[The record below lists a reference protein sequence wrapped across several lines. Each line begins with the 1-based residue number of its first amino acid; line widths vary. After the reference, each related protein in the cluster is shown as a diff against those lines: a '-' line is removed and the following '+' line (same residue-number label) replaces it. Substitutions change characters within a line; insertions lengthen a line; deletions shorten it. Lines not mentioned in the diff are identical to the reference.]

1 MHFCFDK
8 NLQEGVPA
16 TVQWSKDLALPQLW
30 CRAQLWL
37 GFDPW
42 PRNFNM
48 LQLQTKKKK
57 KKSSA
62 HSCPYLSHHAPGRQ
76 HRPITTAPAN
86 SLSPSAGSPAALS
99 SIWVTPLDW

>member
-37 GFDPW
+37 GFDPC
-42 PRNFNM
+42 PRNFNT
-48 LQLQTKKKK
+48 LQLQPKKKK
-57 KKSSA
+57 KKKN
-62 HSCPYLSHHAPGRQ
+62 LQLIRAP
-76 HRPITTAPAN
+76 I
-86 SLSPSAGSPAALS
+86 SLTMLLAGSIVL
-99 SIWVTPLDW
+99 

>member
-57 KKSSA
+57 KN
-62 HSCPYLSHHAPGRQ
+62 LQLIRAP
-76 HRPITTAPAN
+76 I
-86 SLSPSAGSPAALS
+86 SLTMLLAGSIVP
-99 SIWVTPLDW
+99 